1 MCAWKVLFV
10 IRSTIVYFFIFMICG
25 IAEAQLWQV
34 DCLPSVPGGSGSSV
48 VTIQGLTSGEV
59 NSMNSPLRY
68 AEMS

>member
-1 MCAWKVLFV
+1 
-10 IRSTIVYFFIFMICG
+10 MICG